1 MKRKIKVLIDEVDK
15 NGGFGV
21 LVDNNR
27 SILERQNMI
36 RELIGR
42 KPLKRPNLDRFEFD
56 EGELQAN
63 LPEGYYLVW
72 NECGDLLVMNEENL
86 DKYCN
91 DV

>member
-1 MKRKIKVLIDEVDK
+1 MKRKIKFLIDEVDK

-27 SILERQNMI
+27 VLVEKQNMV

-42 KPLKRPNLDRFEFD
+42 RSLQRANLDTFEFD
-56 EGELQAN
+56 VGELQAN

-91 DV
+91 YV

>member
-1 MKRKIKVLIDEVDK
+1 MNKRIKELIRIVDE
-15 NGGFGV
+15 NGGFAV
-21 LVDNNR
+21 VADNNR
-27 SILERQNMI
+27 SLLEKQNIIRQ
-36 RELIGR
+36 LVGR
-42 KPLKRPNLDRFEFD
+42 NPLKRPNLDGFEFD

-91 DV
+91 V